1 MDKNKLN
8 ILIIFIF
15 ASLVLFA
22 GCVEEETTISTETP
36 TITASPTITVSPT
49 FTLEPDIPSPTPT
62 PNFTIEYLVTYKL
75 QDLEIEY
82 FSGRKQEIIGSV
94 SNNIFMKNYTLD
106 VVDTDFR
113 VTRYERVKSQRTI
126 KMYEVT
132 HMITKEL
139 YDKYNKML
147 NESIYD
153 YDPSILYISRS
164 NFMTLSERKNIL
176 VSTNE
181 FVQKII
187 DFLKKDLTDENELTR
202 YYKRSSFAVDL
213 AKNAS
218 QYNLSIGS
226 ALICDTQVITEYD
239 SYTLNY
245 FYADEQLYFIDPLRD
260 DVIMAC
266 DFYSQDYRYAALWP
280 DGTQMPLNLVRKR
293 PSDIDLSE
301 ICD

>member
-36 TITASPTITVSPT
+36 TITASPTVTASPT
-49 FTLEPDIPSPTPT
+49 FTIEPDIPSPTPT
-62 PNFTIEYLVTYKL
+62 PNFIIEYLVTYKL
-75 QDLEIEY
+75 HDLEIEY

-94 SNNIFMKNYTLD
+94 ASGKIMKNYTLE

-113 VTRYERVKSQRTI
+113 VTHYERVKSERTI
-126 KMYEVT
+126 KIYEVT
-132 HMITKEL
+132 HIITKEL
-139 YDKYNKML
+139 YDEYNKML

-153 YDPSILYISRS
+153 PSILYYPRS
-164 NFMTLSERKNIL
+164 NVMTLSERKKIL

-202 YYKRSSFAVDL
+202 YYKRSSFSIDL

-218 QYNLSIGS
+218 HYNLSIGS

-293 PSDIDLSE
+293 PSDVDLSE